1 MLMDTSGSV
10 ICMVND
16 IPTINK
22 YSELEIVH
30 TMRPGSF
37 GLRKVKRSS

>member
-1 MLMDTSGSV
+1 MLMNTSGSV
-10 ICMVND
+10 ICMIND

-22 YSELEIVH
+22 YGKLEIVH

-37 GLRKVKRSS
+37 GPRKVQRSR